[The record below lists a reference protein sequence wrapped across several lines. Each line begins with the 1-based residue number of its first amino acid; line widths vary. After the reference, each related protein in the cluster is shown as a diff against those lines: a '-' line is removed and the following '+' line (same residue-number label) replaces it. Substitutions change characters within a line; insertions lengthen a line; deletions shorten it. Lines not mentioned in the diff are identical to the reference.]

1 LKIVIEILSTIFFVG
16 YLPASG
22 TFSTLVSFPIVLL
35 MSKLSFIYQ
44 TIIVFILVL
53 LGIFFSSYAE
63 KVFNKKDDSR
73 IVIDEFVGFLVAC
86 MGVKISDI
94 SVLLVSFLLFRI
106 FDIFK
111 FGMISK
117 LQKLPGGVGI
127 MIDDI
132 VAGIITNF
140 FVRII
145 KF

>member
-22 TFSTLVSFPIVLL
+22 TFATLVSFPIVLL

-53 LGIFFSSYAE
+53 FGIFFSSYAE

-86 MGVKISDI
+86 TGVNISDI
-94 SVLLVSFLLFRI
+94 SILLVSFLLFRI

-111 FGMISK
+111 FGMIGK
-117 LQKLPGGVGI
+117 LQKLPGGLGI
-127 MIDDI
+127 MMDDI

>member
-1 LKIVIEILSTIFFVG
+1 MKIVIEILSTIFFVG

-22 TFSTLVSFPIVLL
+22 TFATLVSFPIVLL

-53 LGIFFSSYAE
+53 FGIFFSSYAE

-86 MGVKISDI
+86 TGVNISDI
-94 SVLLVSFLLFRI
+94 SILLVSFLLFRI

-111 FGMISK
+111 FGMIGK
-117 LQKLPGGVGI
+117 LQKLPGGLGI
-127 MIDDI
+127 MMDDI